1 VLNLNWTHD
10 PRRMSFVASANSP
23 DADFPIQNLPYGIFD
38 TPGTSRRAGVAI
50 GDQIL
55 DLALIE
61 TTGLVK
67 ASDEGPVFGTADLNA
82 FMALG
87 PQAWSKVRQTVSGLL
102 ASDNATLRDNVELRQ
117 HALIPMA
124 AARMHLPVFVRSY
137 TDFYASRE
145 HATNVGTLFRDPA
158 NALPPNWLHI
168 PIGYNGRASTVVI
181 SGTDIR
187 RPLGQHKLPG
197 AETPSFGPSRKL
209 DIELE
214 LGAIVGIPN
223 RMGEPVSVA
232 QAWEMIFGY
241 VLMNDWSARDIQAWE
256 YQPLGPFQG
265 KVFGTTISPWI
276 VTREALEPF
285 RVAPPERV
293 KPLLPYLQEATPNN
307 YDVHLEIALQPAGS
321 PATVI
326 SRNNAKY
333 LYYSAA
339 QQLTHHAIG
348 GCAMCTGDLLGSG
361 TISGPEKGSF
371 GSLLELTADGRTPIL
386 LADGTSHTFL
396 EDEDTVI
403 LRGFCK
409 AAGYKIGFGDCSG
422 SIKPAPALPQTA
434 L

>member
-1 VLNLNWTHD
+1 
-10 PRRMSFVASANSP
+10 MSFVASANSP

-67 ASDEGPVFGTADLNA
+67 ASDEGSVFGTADLNA
-82 FMALG
+82 FLALG

-102 ASDNATLRDNVELRQ
+102 ASDNATLRDNFELRQ
-117 HALIPMA
+117 RALIPMA
-124 AARMHLPVFVRSY
+124 AARMHLPVYVRSY
-137 TDFYASRE
+137 TDFYAARE

-197 AETPSFGPSRKL
+197 AGMPSFGPSRKL

-232 QAWEMIFGY
+232 QAWELRLRLDERLVRSRHSG
-241 VLMNDWSARDIQAWE
+241 
-256 YQPLGPFQG
+256 LG
-265 KVFGTTISPWI
+265 V
-276 VTREALEPF
+276 
-285 RVAPPERV
+285 
-293 KPLLPYLQEATPNN
+293 
-307 YDVHLEIALQPAGS
+307 PA
-321 PATVI
+321 
-326 SRNNAKY
+326 SR
-333 LYYSAA
+333 
-339 QQLTHHAIG
+339 T
-348 GCAMCTGDLLGSG
+348 
-361 TISGPEKGSF
+361 
-371 GSLLELTADGRTPIL
+371 
-386 LADGTSHTFL
+386 
-396 EDEDTVI
+396 
-403 LRGFCK
+403 
-409 AAGYKIGFGDCSG
+409 
-422 SIKPAPALPQTA
+422 
-434 L
+434 